1 MKKAT
6 AKTIF
11 YDPRLILTPEEK
23 TQLRGIFASPI
34 YLKMLQVV
42 AGMRP
47 SSNGQG
53 LGSRERDAYSEARGA
68 HRLSEMRGWDMYQ
81 IAVLTSAEE
90 TPAKRTPVSDT
101 FPAAGTFEAEITPK
115 Q

>member
-1 MKKAT
+1 MKKRA

-23 TQLRGIFASPI
+23 TQLRGIFASPL

-47 SSNGQG
+47 SSAGQG
-53 LGSRERDAYSEARGA
+53 LGSRERDAFSEARAA

-81 IAVLTSAEE
+81 IAVLTSADE
-90 TPAKRTPVSDT
+90 TPSRRLSVSDN
-101 FPAAGTFEAEITPK
+101 FPAAGTFESEITPK